1 MKNIGDLINT
11 FYEQNI
17 LAYIQSLQEYPIKF
31 VSLILDITIVVFLA
45 YELIKIVKGSR
56 AWQLIKG
63 IAFLVVATGISK
75 LLNLYI
81 LNSFPYLPTLFCKNN
96 ILPFESNFIAILTNI
111 NIGNKIIIPTKDII
125 KSKILFVI

>member
-45 YELIKIVKGSR
+45 YE
-56 AWQLIKG
+56 
-63 IAFLVVATGISK
+63 
-75 LLNLYI
+75 
-81 LNSFPYLPTLFCKNN
+81 
-96 ILPFESNFIAILTNI
+96 
-111 NIGNKIIIPTKDII
+111 
-125 KSKILFVI
+125 

>member
-1 MKNIGDLINT
+1 MKKVKNIGDLINT

-63 IAFLVVATGISK
+63 IAFLVVATGVSK
-75 LLNLYI
+75 LLNLYDNIHCTQDSFLSFLPSQI
-81 LNSFPYLPTLFCKNN
+81 LQIQNN
-96 ILPFESNFIAILTNI
+96 HL
-111 NIGNKIIIPTKDII
+111 
-125 KSKILFVI
+125 

>member
-17 LAYIQSLQEYPIKF
+17 LAYIQSLQEYPKKF

-56 AWQLIKG
+56 AWHLI
-63 IAFLVVATGISK
+63 
-75 LLNLYI
+75 
-81 LNSFPYLPTLFCKNN
+81 
-96 ILPFESNFIAILTNI
+96 
-111 NIGNKIIIPTKDII
+111 
-125 KSKILFVI
+125 

>member
-1 MKNIGDLINT
+1 MIIPLSKGDKEVKNIGNLINA

-45 YELIKIVKGSR
+45 YELVKIVKGSR

-63 IAFLVVATGISK
+63 IAFLIIAT
-75 LLNLYI
+75 LLSSILDLKILNYI
-81 LNSFPYLPTLFCKNN
+81 LTSFMTYGV
-96 ILPFESNFIAILTNI
+96 ILL
-111 NIGNKIIIPTKDII
+111 IIIFQPELRRALEQLRNK
-125 KSKILFVI
+125 

>member
-1 MKNIGDLINT
+1 MKKVKNIGDLINT

-63 IAFLVVATGISK
+63 IAFLVVATGVSK

-81 LNSFPYLPTLFCKNN
+81 LNY
-96 ILPFESNFIAILTNI
+96 ILSMIMDWGVILV
-111 NIGNKIIIPTKDII
+111 IIIFQPEIRRALEQLGGNNRFSRFLDLI
-125 KSKILFVI
+125 KI

>member
-63 IAFLVVATGISK
+63 IAFLLIATWLSGV
-75 LLNLYI
+75 LNLKI
-81 LNSFPYLPTLFCKNN
+81 LNSNKLRNGLLPLF
-96 ILPFESNFIAILTNI
+96 
-111 NIGNKIIIPTKDII
+111 
-125 KSKILFVI
+125 

>member
-45 YELIKIVKGSR
+45 YELIKIVVK
-56 AWQLIKG
+56 L
-63 IAFLVVATGISK
+63 ATI
-75 LLNLYI
+75 
-81 LNSFPYLPTLFCKNN
+81 
-96 ILPFESNFIAILTNI
+96 
-111 NIGNKIIIPTKDII
+111 
-125 KSKILFVI
+125 

>member
-63 IAFLVVATGISK
+63 IAFLVVATGVSK

-81 LNSFPYLPTLFCKNN
+81 LNYILSLIRQICRVSFM
-96 ILPFESNFIAILTNI
+96 
-111 NIGNKIIIPTKDII
+111 
-125 KSKILFVI
+125 